1 MSVKPIDIYI
11 GADLS
16 GKVLNMPNFPYVG
29 VIDPP
34 YLYNTTY
41 ENENYEYSFVI
52 LKSENYYIN
61 YEVSREYDIGR
72 LEHILLYDKD
82 GNVVSMEYNG
92 TVIFNIYATEQAG
105 ASVPYNA
112 RIVDWSY
119 NKTLLPED
127 FGEVIFINENFSK
140 YFQVFYD
147 FPDPIYVEGND
158 YVDVFNE
165 KYQEIAKRNR
175 ILPKFKI
182 QLLDTFENVV
192 DEITGDIST
201 NNQGSIS
208 INYQQG
214 VRRSITLTF
223 IDTTGKFLPDA
234 NGNIIWMNKKFKAFV
249 GLKDSET
256 EKIYWFSQGVYYFT
270 NSISN
275 RTGGNKTTTITGV
288 DKFGIFGSELG
299 YNQLES
305 TYLIPAGTNIY
316 EAIKGILNLDLG
328 NGYPID
334 PIEPILDPVFK
345 DEVCPYDVSKA
356 PSSYLS
362 EILIELADILGSD
375 IYYDGTGRL
384 RIDNG
389 TIDASYSN
397 KSAIWDFNDVL
408 QEYID
413 PAIATNF
420 VDFINT
426 VKVVGNNVNDKI
438 YEYTAYNNN
447 PNSPTRIDL
456 IGRKLKYIESAA
468 VYNEERAK
476 DYAEYKLNT
485 LSILQLAINFS
496 CTFLP
501 HLDVNKVVSVT
512 DKYFNYD
519 RQRFIIQS
527 ITIPLSFDGVM
538 SISACSLSFLPY
550 YEEGAG

>member
-1 MSVKPIDIYI
+1 MRYKTKQINIGDNLSNLTMVFSNLPSKDDEVSKYLDSSVDT
-11 GADLS
+11 ARVLESS
-16 GKVLNMPNFPYVG
+16 GG
-29 VIDPP
+29 
-34 YLYNTTY
+34 
-41 ENENYEYSFVI
+41 
-52 LKSENYYIN
+52 YYIE
-61 YEVSREYDIGR
+61 YGRTMGSKVSDY
-72 LEHILLYDKD
+72 LNLYKTGSSLVVEFIYYMDSWIVLTSADK
-82 GNVVSMEYNG
+82 Y
-92 TVIFNIYATEQAG
+92 I
-105 ASVPYNA
+105 
-112 RIVDWSY
+112 
-119 NKTLLPED
+119 LPED
-127 FGEVIFINENFSK
+127 FGIITSLNSNFSK
-140 YFQVFYD
+140 YFKAEFPISNIIVDEGYD
-147 FPDPIYVEGND
+147 YT
-158 YVDVFNE
+158 DVFDE
-165 KYQEIAKRNR
+165 KYQEVAKKDI

-182 QLLDTFENVV
+182 QLLDVYENIV

-201 NNQGSIS
+201 DNQGTIS

-234 NGNIIWMNKKFKAFV
+234 NGNIIWLNKKFKVFT

-256 EKIYWFSQGVYYFT
+256 KKTYWFSQGVYYFT
-270 NSISN
+270 NSNSS
-275 RTGGNKTTTITGV
+275 RVGGDKITTITGV

-334 PIEPILDPVFK
+334 SIEPILDPVFK
-345 DEVCPYDVSKA
+345 DEVCPYDISKA

-384 RIDNG
+384 RVENG

-397 KSAIWDFNDVL
+397 KSAIWDFSDIL
-408 QEYID
+408 PEYID
-413 PAIATNF
+413 PSVSTNF
-420 VDFINT
+420 VDFINA
-426 VKVVGNNVNDKI
+426 VKVVGNNINDTI

-456 IGRKLKYIESAA
+456 IGQKLMYIESAA
-468 VYNEERAK
+468 VYNKDRAK

-485 LSILQLAINFS
+485 LSIAQLAISFS

-501 HLDVNKVVSVT
+501 HLDVNKVISIT
-512 DKYFNYD
+512 DKYFNYN

-527 ITIPLSFDGVM
+527 LTLPLSFDGIM
-538 SISACSLSFLPY
+538 SVSACSLSSLPY
-550 YEEGAG
+550 YEGSAG

>member
-1 MSVKPIDIYI
+1 MRYKSKSIKI
-11 GADLS
+11 GDNLS
-16 GKVLNMPNFPYVG
+16 GITMTFDLPKVDENVL
-29 VIDPP
+29 D
-34 YLYNTTY
+34 YLSPSTASGAHVL
-41 ENENYEYSFVI
+41 ES
-52 LKSENYYIN
+52 SGGYYI
-61 YEVSREYDIGR
+61 
-72 LEHILLYDKD
+72 
-82 GNVVSMEYNG
+82 EYNA
-92 TVIFNIYATEQAG
+92 TVGSKISDSLILYKTGSSLAIEFIYLMDSWFVLDSINE
-105 ASVPYNA
+105 Y
-112 RIVDWSY
+112 
-119 NKTLLPED
+119 LLPED
-127 FGEVIFINENFSK
+127 FGTITSLDDNFVK
-140 YFQVFYD
+140 YFKAL
-147 FPDPIYVEGND
+147 FPVPDIIYEEGND

-165 KYQEIAKRNR
+165 EYQDIAKRNV
-175 ILPKFKI
+175 IFPKFRV
-182 QLLDTFENVV
+182 QLLDNYENIM

-201 NNQGSIS
+201 NNTGSIS

-214 VRRSITLTF
+214 VRRSISLTF
-223 IDTTGKFLPDA
+223 IDTTGRFIPDS
-234 NGNIIWMNKKFKAFV
+234 NGNLVWMNKKFKVFV
-249 GLKDSET
+249 GLKNEMT
-256 EKIYWFSQGVYYFT
+256 NKIYWFSQGVYYFT
-270 NSISN
+270 NSTSS
-275 RTGGNKTTTITGV
+275 RTGGDKVTTITGV

-384 RIDNG
+384 RVESG

-397 KSAIWDFNDVL
+397 KSAIWDFDDIL
-408 QEYID
+408 PEYID
-413 PAIATNF
+413 PSISTNF
-420 VDFINT
+420 VDFINA
-426 VKVVGNNVNDKI
+426 VKVVGNNINDEI

-456 IGRKLKYIESAA
+456 IGIKLRYIESAA
-468 VYNEERAK
+468 VYNNDRAK

-485 LSILQLAINFS
+485 LSIAQLAISFS

-501 HLDVNKVVSVT
+501 HLDVNQVISIT
-512 DKYFNYD
+512 DRYFNYN
-519 RQRFIIQS
+519 RQRFIVQS
-527 ITIPLSFDGVM
+527 LTIPLSFDGVM
-538 SISACSLSFLPY
+538 SVSACSLSSLPY